1 MGCHHAGMQV
11 TVVDHPLAAQ
21 LLTRLRDAH
30 TDRAGFRRA
39 MDDLSGML
47 VYEATRDVEVEKID
61 VDTPLGPTQGFRL
74 ANPPLVVPV
83 LRAGLGML
91 GGVLRHLPETDT
103 GFIGVARN
111 ETTLVPELYMNSVPD
126 ELHGRPVLV
135 LDPMLA
141 TGGSM
146 EHSCRILAERGA
158 GPLTSVCVLAA
169 PEGISSLQ
177 ASGLVAHVVTASVD
191 ERLNDQ
197 AYIVPG
203 LGDAGDRLFGTA

>member
-1 MGCHHAGMQV
+1 MGPTSG
-11 TVVDHPLAAQ
+11 
-21 LLTRLRDAH
+21 TRLR
-30 TDRAGFRRA
+30 R
-39 MDDLSGML
+39 
-47 VYEATRDVEVEKID
+47 
-61 VDTPLGPTQGFRL
+61 
-74 ANPPLVVPV
+74 PPLVVPV

-111 ETTLVPELYMNSVPD
+111 EETFVPEPYMNSVPE
-126 ELHGRPVLV
+126 ELSGRPVLC

-146 EHSCRILAERGA
+146 EHTCRILAERGA
-158 GPLTSVCVLAA
+158 GPLTAVCVLAA
-169 PEGISSLQ
+169 PEGIARLEG
-177 ASGLVAHVVTASVD
+177 SGLVTHVVTASID
-191 ERLNDQ
+191 ERLNDA

>member
-1 MGCHHAGMQV
+1 MDV

-21 LLTRLRDAH
+21 LLTRLRDEH

-39 MDDLSGML
+39 MDDLSGIL
-47 VYEATRDVEVEKID
+47 VYEATRELPVEVFPIT
-61 VDTPLGPTQGFRL
+61 TPMGPTEGYRL
-74 ANPPLVVPV
+74 RQPPLVVPV

-103 GFIGVARN
+103 GFVGLARDE
-111 ETTLVPELYMNSVPD
+111 ETFLPNAYMDSVPEDLG
-126 ELHGRPVLV
+126 GRPVLV

-141 TGGSM
+141 TGGSL
-146 EHSCRILAERGA
+146 EHTCRVLAERGA
-158 GPLTSVCVLAA
+158 GPLTCVCVLAA
-169 PEGISSLQ
+169 PEGVERLRT
-177 ASGLVAHVVTASVD
+177 SGLAAALVTASID
-191 ERLNDQ
+191 ERLNEV